1 MLFHLFYG
9 ALGDKIGW
17 LRIFRYTSTRILGAA
32 ITALLLSF
40 ILGPWFIEKLKA
52 RQIGETIRTDGPE
65 THKKKAGTPT
75 MGGSLILFCLMV
87 STLLWCDLKNQF
99 VWLALSVTVAFGAIG
114 FADDYIKVAKRDKRG
129 LSGKLRL
136 LLEFAIAGGAM
147 AYLFYSDAMPADVRL
162 HLQLPFTN
170 FYDNSLVLPAWGYT
184 IFGTLVVVG
193 TANAV
198 NFTDGLD
205 GLAIGPSIM
214 NAGTFL
220 VFAYI
225 AGVQTT
231 ILAHGHFDHSATG
244 LPCRPGDVC
253 DVTIAQYLHVAHITG
268 VEELAVF
275 CAALFGTGIGFL
287 WYNAYP
293 AQVFMG
299 DVGALSLG
307 GSIGMLAVLTKNELV
322 LLIVGGLFV
331 VEALSVII
339 QTGVFKATKRRT
351 EDGKIVGKRVFA
363 MAPIHHH
370 YEKKGWD
377 EPKIIVRFWLVSAL
391 LALLALGTLKL
402 R

>member
-9 ALGDKIGW
+9 AFGDRIGW
-17 LRIFRYTSTRILGAA
+17 LRVFRYTSTRILAAA

-40 ILGPWFIEKLKA
+40 ILGPWFIERLKA
-52 RQIGETIRTDGPE
+52 RQIGETIRTDGPQ

-75 MGGSLILFCLMV
+75 MGGSLILFCLAT
-87 STLLWCDLKNQF
+87 STLLWCDLRSPF
-99 VWLALSVTVAFGAIG
+99 VWLALTVTVTFGAIG
-114 FADDYIKVAKRDKRG
+114 FADDYVKVAKRDKRG
-129 LSGKLRL
+129 LSSTLRL
-136 LLEFAIAGGAM
+136 VLEFSIAGAAM
-147 AYLFYSDAMPADVRL
+147 AYLFYSNAMTPDLRL
-162 HLQLPFTN
+162 RFQLPFTN
-170 FYDNSLVLPAWGYT
+170 FYESAIVMPAWLYT
-184 IFGTLVVVG
+184 VFGTFVVVG

-225 AGVQTT
+225 AGVNTT
-231 ILAHGHFDHSATG
+231 LVANGH
-244 LPCRPGDVC
+244 
-253 DVTIAQYLHVAHITG
+253 DVTIAQYLHVAHIQG
-268 VEELAVF
+268 VEELAIF

-299 DVGALSLG
+299 DVGSLSLG
-307 GSIGMLAVLTKNELV
+307 GAIGMLAVLTKNELV
-322 LLIVGGLFV
+322 LLLVGGLFV
-331 VEALSVII
+331 VEALSSII
-339 QTGVFKATKRRT
+339 QTGVYKATKKPGP
-351 EDGKIVGKRVFA
+351 DGKMVGKRVFR

-370 YEKKGWD
+370 YEKIGWD

>member
-9 ALGDKIGW
+9 ALGERIGW
-17 LRIFRYTSTRILGAA
+17 LRVFRYTSTRILAAA

-40 ILGPWFIEKLKA
+40 ILGPWFIEKLKS
-52 RQIGETIRTDGPE
+52 RQIGETIRSDGPQ

-75 MGGSLILFCLMV
+75 MGGSLILFCLAV
-87 STLLWCDLKNQF
+87 STLLWCDLRSSF
-99 VWLALSVTVAFGAIG
+99 VWLALTVTVTYGAIG
-114 FADDYIKVAKRDKRG
+114 FADDYVKVAKRDKRG
-129 LSGKLRL
+129 IPATLRL
-136 LLEFAIAGGAM
+136 VLEFAIAGGAM
-147 AYLFYSDAMPADVRL
+147 AYLFYSDAMPADLRL
-162 HLQLPFTN
+162 RFQLPFTN
-170 FYDNSLVLPAWGYT
+170 FYESAIVLPAWLYT
-184 IFGTLVVVG
+184 VFGTVVVVG

-225 AGVQTT
+225 AGVNTT
-231 ILAHGHFDHSATG
+231 LIANGH
-244 LPCRPGDVC
+244 
-253 DVTIAQYLHVAHITG
+253 DVTIAQYLHVAHIQG
-268 VEELAVF
+268 VEELAIF

-299 DVGALSLG
+299 DVGSLSLG
-307 GSIGMLAVLTKNELV
+307 GAIGMLAVLTKNELV
-322 LLIVGGLFV
+322 LLLVGGLFV
-331 VEALSVII
+331 VEALSSII
-339 QTGVFKATKRRT
+339 QTGVYKATKKLGP
-351 EDGKIVGKRVFA
+351 DGKMVGKRVFL

-391 LALLALGTLKL
+391 LAMMALGTLKL

>member
-1 MLFHLFYG
+1 MLFHLFFG
-9 ALGDKIGW
+9 ALGDKVSW
-17 LRIFRYTSTRILGAA
+17 LRVFRYPSTRILAAA

-40 ILGPWFIEKLKA
+40 VLGPWFIERLKA
-52 RQIGETIRTDGPE
+52 RQIGETIRSDGPE

-75 MGGSLILFCLMV
+75 MGGSLILFCVTV
-87 STLLWCDLKNQF
+87 STLLWCDLRNQL
-99 VWLALSVTVAFGAIG
+99 VWLALSITVAYGAIG
-114 FADDYIKVAKRDKRG
+114 FADDYVKVAKKNKKG
-129 LSGKLRL
+129 ISAKLRL
-136 LLEFAIAGGAM
+136 GLELALAGGAM
-147 AYLFYSDAMPADVRL
+147 TYLFYSNAMEPDVRL
-162 HLQLPFTN
+162 SLQLPFTQ
-170 FYDNSLVLPAWGYT
+170 FDQDLVLPAWLYVT
-184 IFGTLVVVG
+184 FGALVVVG

-205 GLAIGPSIM
+205 GLAIGPTIM
-214 NAGTFL
+214 NAGVFL

-225 AGVQTT
+225 AGVPTLLH
-231 ILAHGHFDHSATG
+231 IVGPHG
-244 LPCRPGDVC
+244 GDQ
-253 DVTIAQYLHVAHITG
+253 TIAQYLHVAHIAG
-268 VEELAVF
+268 AEELAIF
-275 CAALFGTGIGFL
+275 AAALFGAGIGFL

-293 AQVFMG
+293 AEVFMG
-299 DVGALSLG
+299 DVGALGIG
-307 GSIGMLAVLTKNELV
+307 GAIGMLAVLTKNELV

-339 QTGVFKATKRRT
+339 QTGVYKATKKPNA
-351 EDGKIVGKRVFA
+351 DGKMVGVRVFA